1 MKSENI
7 LIFGAGSIGSYLAAK
22 IYNSG
27 YHVDVIGRK
36 AEKIGNF
43 LYINNKRYDFPP
55 VSYEIDAGKK
65 YDYVFLTSKMF
76 DLKKNLNHLS
86 KTDFNIGIPVLVQN
100 CFFDIEEYKKILGQ
114 DIVSILVYDGFNLT
128 GNQLNHIKGAGF
140 FIEDNQLSED
150 VYLLLKNAG
159 ADINKTDYIVRQR
172 AEKTIYNCSINIFSA
187 IYSKFFRELFEDKV
201 MIQRMQDVFYE
212 SYEILSRMVTN
223 LQDKKVLWNN
233 FCKVVR
239 SMEHYSSTYQDVR
252 MNKMTELASLNGFII
267 ESGKKMN
274 INTQYNI
281 EIMKEFR
288 TEYPDLY

>member
-1 MKSENI
+1 
-7 LIFGAGSIGSYLAAK
+7 
-22 IYNSG
+22 
-27 YHVDVIGRK
+27 
-36 AEKIGNF
+36 
-43 LYINNKRYDFPP
+43 
-55 VSYEIDAGKK
+55 
-65 YDYVFLTSKMF
+65 
-76 DLKKNLNHLS
+76 
-86 KTDFNIGIPVLVQN
+86 
-100 CFFDIEEYKKILGQ
+100 
-114 DIVSILVYDGFNLT
+114 
-128 GNQLNHIKGAGF
+128 
-140 FIEDNQLSED
+140 
-150 VYLLLKNAG
+150 
-159 ADINKTDYIVRQR
+159 
-172 AEKTIYNCSINIFSA
+172 
-187 IYSKFFRELFEDKV
+187 

-281 EIMKEFR
+281 EITKEFR